1 MCFMSAGC
9 GGFRARGTQGWLQ
22 SVAKRQGPVWIC
34 EVEEKNDAL
43 SCEVKTSSPV
53 SSSPPRFSGTT
64 HFAPGRWIGVELED
78 TRGKNDGSVG
88 GKEYFSCPDNH
99 GLFVRSTQ
107 VQVREEGEAKTLTHS
122 SSVSFLTRW
131 SCQAQA
137 PLGWQCPPL
146 VCHDGAGHSEA
157 RSLPHPLPLRRYCLA
172 PSLASLPP
180 FISLSFLL
188 FSPNS
193 LPVGSPKSLLL

>member
-9 GGFRARGTQGWLQ
+9 GGLRARGTQGWLQ

-78 TRGKNDGSVG
+78 ARGKNDGSVG
-88 GKEYFSCPDNH
+88 GKEYFSCPDNR

-122 SSVSFLTRW
+122 SSVSFLTGGHAKPKHLSAGSAHHWFVTTERVIRRQEVSRILSPSEGIVW
-131 SCQAQA
+131 
-137 PLGWQCPPL
+137 PPL
-146 VCHDGAGHSEA
+146 
-157 RSLPHPLPLRRYCLA
+157 LP
-172 PSLASLPP
+172 PSLLPSL
-180 FISLSFLL
+180 SLSFY
-188 FSPNS
+188 
-193 LPVGSPKSLLL
+193 SLLTVCS